1 MMSTYQQLE
10 QHYGTL
16 GKLWAA
22 NSLLFWDRN
31 VVMKPGSAAVHGEVA
46 SAMAAVHAE
55 KATDPRIEH
64 WLGEA
69 EAERSRLDAW
79 QAANLTEMR
88 RLYRHASA
96 VPTEL
101 KIRQARLGAEM
112 SQAWQ
117 KARAEND
124 FGSFAPYMRQMVE
137 LVREIAGH
145 KAVALGLKP
154 YDALMDEYDPGVN
167 SELVDGVFGAL
178 KLRLPALLEQVLD
191 KQAGWNLLPLGAG
204 HPDESQRELCEFV
217 MRKTG
222 YHFDHGRLDQTSHP
236 FALAGVPGDQRITT
250 RFKADDLRFG
260 LMATIH
266 ETGHSFYEYNLPRQY
281 SFQPVGAARGTS
293 LHESQSLM
301 LEMFACRSAEFVR
314 FLAPELAKR
323 FGAADP
329 AYAYD
334 NVLKHYHKIRR
345 NLIRTEADQ
354 IVYPL
359 HVILRYEIELLLLDG
374 SLPIDELPEFWNT
387 RMKQLIGVTPPDA
400 GQGCLQDI
408 HWSFGMF
415 GYFPSYAIGAA
426 IAAQL
431 FETATAADPLIL
443 DGLIEGDFGP
453 FFAWVKPNVHEKAS
467 SLTIQGI
474 VEQATGAP
482 LSAEPLL
489 RHLTQR
495 YG

>member
-1 MMSTYQQLE
+1 MSIYQQLE

-16 GKLWAA
+16 GKLSAA

-31 VVMKPGSAAVHGEVA
+31 VVMKPGSAAAHGEVA
-46 SAMAAVHAE
+46 AAMAALHAE
-55 KATDPRIEH
+55 KATDPRIEG

-69 EAERSRLDAW
+69 EAEKPGLDTW
-79 QAANLTEMR
+79 QAANLAEMK
-88 RLYRHASA
+88 RLYRHATA

-101 KIRQARLGAEM
+101 KVRRARLSAEA

-117 KARAEND
+117 KARAGND

-137 LVREIAGH
+137 LVREFAGH
-145 KAVALGLKP
+145 KAAALGLKP
-154 YDALMDEYDPGVN
+154 YDALMDEHDPGVR
-167 SELVDGVFGAL
+167 SELVDGVFGLLAQ
-178 KLRLPALLEQVLD
+178 RLPVLLEQVLD

-204 HPDESQRELCEFV
+204 HSDEAQRELCEFI

-222 YHFDHGRLDQTSHP
+222 YHFDHGRLDQTLHP
-236 FALAGVPGDQRITT
+236 FALGGVPGDQRITT

-266 ETGHSFYEYNLPRQY
+266 ETGHSFYEFNLPRQY
-281 SFQPVGAARGTS
+281 SFQPVGAARGAG

-301 LEMFACRSAEFVR
+301 LEMCACRSAEFVR
-314 FLAPELAKR
+314 FLAPELARR

-329 AYAYD
+329 AYAHD

-345 NLIRTEADQ
+345 NLIRIEADQ

-359 HVILRYEIELLLLDG
+359 HVILRYEIELALLDG
-374 SLPIDELPEFWNT
+374 SLPADELPEFWNM
-387 RMKQLIGVTPPDA
+387 RIKQVIGVTPPDA
-400 GQGCLQDI
+400 GQGCLQDV
-408 HWSFGMF
+408 HWSLGMF
-415 GYFPSYAIGAA
+415 GYFPSYTMGAA

-431 FETATAADPLIL
+431 FETATAADPAIL
-443 DGLIEGDFGP
+443 AGLSVGDFGP
-453 FFAWVKPNVHEKAS
+453 YYAWVKPNVHEKAS
-467 SLTIQGI
+467 SLTFQAII
-474 VEQATGAP
+474 EQASGAP